1 MKLLTI
7 FGCFL
12 FASFGLQ
19 AGDRLANRLTAL
31 YSSGEYWGSKVAE
44 TALFISDGDFFVKK
58 SYHGDGVE
66 FSFRG
71 LDENNQWKY
80 EFGAPNRGK
89 LCVGIYTNTRRCA
102 FSDNSPGFDI
112 VHGSTSSN
120 PDAEFEILELEY
132 GEKNEIVAFAV
143 NFATKGNSPHFGCL
157 RFNSLVPVA
166 KRFRKHSET
175 KVEPSV
181 IHFFKRNPVTGEIGQ
196 PVLLTD
202 TSSTLRIE
210 RLPYGDEGIRVIVQ
224 NPIEKWLFDFAAPIG
239 SPLSK
244 KRYETS
250 SRYPFHGYDEAGLGI
265 AKSRSCAAM
274 VQGWFDVLD
283 LTKNKKGEITK
294 LTMNFSIETE
304 NQELYEGTIYHSI
317 PVIDQ
322 EPEEDKE
329 SEMISDDDEGLT
341 FRDEDED

>member
-7 FGCFL
+7 FGYFL

-31 YSSGEYWGSKVAE
+31 YSSGEYWGSKE
-44 TALFISDGDFFVKK
+44 TKTAFFISDGDFSVKK
-58 SYHGDGVE
+58 GCYGEAVE
-66 FSFRG
+66 FLFRG
-71 LDENNQWKY
+71 LDEKSEWKY

-102 FSDNSPGFDI
+102 FSDNAPGFDI
-112 VHGSTSSN
+112 VHGGILST

-132 GEKNEIVAFAV
+132 GEKNEIVAFAA

-166 KRFRKHSET
+166 KRFRKHSKT
-175 KVEPSV
+175 KVEPTV
-181 IHFFKRNPVTGEIGQ
+181 IHFSKKNPVTGEVDQ
-196 PVLLTD
+196 SVLLTD
-202 TSSTLRIE
+202 TSSTLRID
-210 RLPYGDEGIRVIVQ
+210 RLPYGEEGIRVIVQ
-224 NPIEKWLFDFAAPIG
+224 NPLEKWLFDFAAPIG
-239 SPLSK
+239 SPLIK

-274 VQGWFDVLD
+274 VQGWFEVLD
-283 LTKNKKGEITK
+283 LIKNKKGEIIK

-304 NQELYEGTIYHSI
+304 NQELYKGTIYHSI
-317 PVIDQ
+317 PVINQ
-322 EPEEDKE
+322 EPEADEE

-341 FRDEDED
+341 FRDKDED